1 MTLKGSCH
9 CGRVAF
15 EINGDLPPEL
25 TRCTCSF
32 CSKRGMLYAYFDP
45 EQFHLT
51 TSEADL
57 ATYRW
62 RTKLVAHAFCP
73 VCGCGAY
80 SDSPA
85 FEPDG
90 KWDGQTRRIGINAR
104 LVENFDAAEYP
115 VKIID
120 GRNLW

>member
-51 TSEADL
+51 TPEADL

-62 RTKLVAHAFCP
+62 RTKLVAYHFCP
-73 VCGCGAY
+73 VCGCGTH
-80 SDSPA
+80 SDSPD

-104 LVENFDAAEYP
+104 LFENFDAAEYP
-115 VKIID
+115 VRKID